1 MALSAAANAATTL
14 YTGPAGS
21 FSTDTWNNA
30 ANWDSGSG
38 TVPTAIVDVEIQSG
52 RTPWAVNA
60 TPSYTGSLTLR
71 SNATLGLGPTAGN
84 NPTRALGTGTITM
97 ESGSSI
103 IVRTGGTV
111 TFSQQFNLTGAA
123 TIQLSSSTSGH
134 NTTRTFSQ
142 SINGSHQLTLA
153 GQNGNIANLN
163 ASNGF
168 SGFVAS
174 DNGSDNWKVVA
185 NVSSALGVG
194 DVTIG
199 NAANLVIN
207 HANAMFAGAEL
218 FLNGPR
224 SAKIA
229 GENKLVI
236 ATGVNFTVA
245 GLYING
251 TPVTAGTYSASSGL
265 LDSGGNNLISGLGSI
280 TIVPEPSAALLGGI
294 GALLLLRRRR

>member
-1 MALSAAANAATTL
+1 VANAATTF
-14 YTGPAGS
+14 YTGPAGG
-21 FSTDTWNNA
+21 FSADTWNNN
-30 ANWDSGSG
+30 ANWDSGTG
-38 TVPTAIVDVEIQSG
+38 TVPAGIIDVEIESG
-52 RTPWAVNA
+52 RSPWAVNS

-84 NPTRALGTGTITM
+84 NPTNALGTGTITM
-97 ESGSSI
+97 ESGSQI
-103 IVRTGGTV
+103 IVRTGATV
-111 TFSQQFNLTGAA
+111 TFSQAFTLTGAA
-123 TIQLSSSTSGH
+123 TIQLSSSTAGH
-134 NTTRTFSQ
+134 NSMRTFSQ
-142 SINGSHQLTLA
+142 TINGAHQLTLA

-207 HANAMFAGAEL
+207 HANAMFAGADL

-224 SAKIA
+224 STKVS

-245 GLYING
+245 GLHING
-251 TPVTAGTYSASSGL
+251 TPVAAGTYNSTSGL
-265 LDSGGNNLISGLGSI
+265 LDSGGNNLISGLGSVTVI
-280 TIVPEPSAALLGGI
+280 PEPSTALLSAFGI
-294 GALLLLRRRR
+294 LALLRRRRG